1 MTVKACD
8 LNALARAQTPLDI
21 YQWCR
26 PRSGG
31 MTPGQRSFHRNP
43 SRYRR
48 LQAGNQVGKSYAG
61 AAEAW
66 WHMLG
71 AHPFRPT
78 APPPSIGWIVLPD
91 LQGDWPKIS
100 SKLRALQPPGVLA
113 PECRYDPV
121 RGYTSRGLRVVELA
135 CGSVA
140 LPKSGTQDPLAVEG
154 GTLDW
159 IWVDEP
165 PKRSHW
171 TALPQRV
178 AVRGGSIWLTF
189 TPVGRPLGWLRE
201 YFEGNPDTNPPTP
214 PAPGWQEIRVRLTP
228 ENCPHRSADSIHE
241 QVSAMSPWEVRQRR
255 DGDWEGLTEGRRF
268 VAFNESCLAPD
279 ALIDTFQASY
289 VRLSWDHGEGT
300 DNQVGYLLFG
310 DGRRWIAADEVVS
323 GKGSTPATDARLA
336 LDMLARWGLTVDH
349 VTEAYGDTNSA
360 GKAGAGASVNALLER
375 AFADLTRRNATPF
388 EIRRPNKRAG
398 SVAAG
403 ERAMNSLFREGRL
416 FTTHRTPQLNRSLR
430 NYTGTEKDLKHPIDA
445 LRYGLSDVLLTP
457 TGSTNPSTTTR
468 LIVV

>member
-1 MTVKACD
+1 M
-8 LNALARAQTPLDI
+8 
-21 YQWCR
+21 
-26 PRSGG
+26 
-31 MTPGQRSFHRNP
+31 
-43 SRYRR
+43 
-48 LQAGNQVGKSYAG
+48 
-61 AAEAW
+61 
-66 WHMLG
+66 
-71 AHPFRPT
+71 
-78 APPPSIGWIVLPD
+78 
-91 LQGDWPKIS
+91 
-100 SKLRALQPPGVLA
+100 
-113 PECRYDPV
+113 
-121 RGYTSRGLRVVELA
+121 
-135 CGSVA
+135 
-140 LPKSGTQDPLAVEG
+140 
-154 GTLDW
+154 
-159 IWVDEP
+159 
-165 PKRSHW
+165 
-171 TALPQRV
+171 
-178 AVRGGSIWLTF
+178 
-189 TPVGRPLGWLRE
+189 
-201 YFEGNPDTNPPTP
+201 
-214 PAPGWQEIRVRLTP
+214 
-228 ENCPHRSADSIHE
+228 
-241 QVSAMSPWEVRQRR
+241 
-255 DGDWEGLTEGRRF
+255 TEGRRF